1 MPSPKYKSAP
11 MVVTGVGKRI
21 GLALAQSLLAQ
32 NIPVIGTYR
41 RETPSLALLRDAG
54 AELYPVD
61 FYEQS
66 TLAAFLSGVQQHHR
80 ALRGIIH
87 NASDWLADDCGLP
100 PHELMQR
107 MMQIH
112 VAAPYQISQTLLPL
126 LMTGANAGR
135 DIIHMTDYIA
145 ARGSKKHAAYAASKA
160 ALANLS
166 LSLAAKYAPSIK
178 VNSIAPAL
186 ILFNTEDAE
195 DYRQRAL
202 AKAAIP
208 REGGVAEIIAAVDYL
223 LSSDYVTGRTLHV
236 DGGRHLK

>member
-1 MPSPKYKSAP
+1 MPLPEDKPAP
-11 MVVTGVGKRI
+11 IIITGVGKRI

-32 NIPVIGTYR
+32 DIPVIGTYR
-41 RETPSLALLRDAG
+41 SETPSLALLRNAG

-61 FYEQS
+61 FYDS
-66 TLAAFLSGVQQHHR
+66 SPLAAFLSSVQHHHSE
-80 ALRGIIH
+80 LRGIIH

-100 PHELMQR
+100 PGELIQR

-112 VAAPYQISQTLLPL
+112 VAAPYQISQTLLPQ
-126 LMTGANAGR
+126 LMAGNKPGR
-135 DIIHMTDYIA
+135 DIIHMTDYIVEK
-145 ARGSKKHAAYAASKA
+145 GSKKHAAYAASKA

-166 LSLAAKYAPSIK
+166 LSLAAKYAPAIK

-186 ILFNTEDAE
+186 ILFNADDAE

-223 LSSDYVTGRTLHV
+223 LASDYVTGRTLHI
-236 DGGRHLK
+236 DGGRNLK